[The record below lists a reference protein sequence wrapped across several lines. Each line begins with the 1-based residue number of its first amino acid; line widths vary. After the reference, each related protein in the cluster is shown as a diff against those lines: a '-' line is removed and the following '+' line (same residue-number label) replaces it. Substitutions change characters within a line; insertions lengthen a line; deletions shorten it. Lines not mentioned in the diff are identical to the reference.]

1 MKRFAFIALCLTS
14 SVCTLPFICS
24 NAVAQAQT
32 GKVYT
37 VAERQP
43 EFPGGKAALSLYLAE
58 NIKVPGMLIRKNYN
72 TGQIAAKFI
81 VDELGYVHDV
91 RVVTKPLDKKTR
103 RGMEDFM
110 ASIITAVE
118 KMPRWEPGE
127 VGGKRVPVFY
137 TLPIEVNMQ

>member
-1 MKRFAFIALCLTS
+1 MKRFAFVVLCLTN
-14 SVCTLPFICS
+14 SVCTLPFLCS
-24 NAVAQAQT
+24 NANAQ
-32 GKVYT
+32 KVYT

-58 NIKVPGMLIRKNYN
+58 NIKVPGLLVRKNYS

-103 RGMEDFM
+103 KGMEGFM
-110 ASIITAVE
+110 TSIIAAVE